1 MNPRWRKD
9 WGGAR
14 VAAGSPVRRLVQ
26 ESECKTK
33 VACARLVAAEIVSSG
48 GMSSLFFQSQEPS
61 TVPTTWERLSQYS

>member
-48 GMSSLFFQSQEPS
+48 GMSSLFF
-61 TVPTTWERLSQYS
+61 